1 MKKKKKKRKEQTSE
15 MQKRKEQTSEMYGF
29 VKCRGVFV
37 LHWISSAELTE
48 TFCKQ
53 LFEINAAL
61 P

>member
-1 MKKKKKKRKEQTSE
+1 MKKKK
-15 MQKRKEQTSEMYGF
+15 KRKEQTSEMYGF